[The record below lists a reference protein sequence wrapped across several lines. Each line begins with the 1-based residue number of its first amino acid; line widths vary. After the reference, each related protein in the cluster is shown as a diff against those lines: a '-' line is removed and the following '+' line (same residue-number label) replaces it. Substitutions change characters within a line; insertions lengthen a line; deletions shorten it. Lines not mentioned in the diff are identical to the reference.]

1 MRVRRKH
8 REMRTHAP
16 AWGLLVA
23 AFSLAI
29 VVGLGALGVG
39 RAMDSWMG
47 NLPDV
52 HDPNAFTYSDKTRI
66 YANDRT
72 TLLAE
77 FFLQD
82 QEPVEKSQVSDYV
95 LRGTVATED
104 TRFFEHGGVDYY
116 GIARALV
123 NNLRGGSLEG
133 ASTITQQLV
142 RNTLLSSEAND
153 ISFRRKVREAEL
165 AIEMEQ
171 AYSKDDILMMYLNTI
186 NYGSGCYGI
195 EAAARHYYSKH
206 ANELTVAQAATLVG
220 IPQSPTYN
228 NPEIYPENC
237 TKRRNVVLDRML
249 TGGVITVEEH
259 DAASHEELAL
269 DVESVAEDGIYAFP
283 YFTSYVRQLLLSEL
297 SYEEVFD
304 GGLTVYTTIDPTL
317 QGYAEDAAS
326 AVYDEMA
333 KTGDG
338 DVSLSMTCIDPN
350 TGYVLAMIGGRDWS
364 QSQFN
369 LATSASGRQAGS
381 SFKAFTLAAAI
392 EQGISPR
399 TAIDCSTGFENAAW
413 SEPVTNYGG
422 ANYGYLSIERMT
434 WVSANTGFAR
444 LVTDPDGVTP
454 QSLLDMAARLGVSGD
469 AQYGYGAYPALTLG
483 AAQTNTLRMA
493 SAYGAFAAGGI
504 RHADT
509 CITQVVARDG
519 STIIDNASVPG
530 EQVLSPEVAA
540 EVTTVLR
547 GVVTQGTGRESALPS
562 GQVSAGK
569 TGTSQEHRDLW
580 FCGYTPQLS
589 CAVWAGAAQ
598 EREMW
603 EAPWCKD
610 AWRLFMERALEGR
623 EKTDFPTAAEPKY
636 DNPFNE
642 KQAPFGEDA
651 AKDVIAQLSGASLA
665 DVQAALGNDLSV
677 IETFSADVPA
687 GSVTR
692 IEYASGKYIAYVSK
706 GPDPNA
712 GAHRGGTAGDAEG
725 GETNG
730 IPSHPEADGG
740 GTAPQNTEGGGTA

>member
-29 VVGLGALGVG
+29 VVGLGTLGVG
-39 RAMDSWMG
+39 RAMDSWMDD
-47 NLPDV
+47 LPDV

-153 ISFRRKVREAEL
+153 ISFRRKAREAEL

-317 QGYAEDAAS
+317 QGYAEDATS

-364 QSQFN
+364 QSQFIWQR
-369 LATSASGRQAGS
+369 ARQGVRRGRRSRRSRWRPPS
-381 SFKAFTLAAAI
+381 S
-392 EQGISPR
+392 
-399 TAIDCSTGFENAAW
+399 
-413 SEPVTNYGG
+413 
-422 ANYGYLSIERMT
+422 
-434 WVSANTGFAR
+434 
-444 LVTDPDGVTP
+444 
-454 QSLLDMAARLGVSGD
+454 
-469 AQYGYGAYPALTLG
+469 
-483 AAQTNTLRMA
+483 
-493 SAYGAFAAGGI
+493 
-504 RHADT
+504 
-509 CITQVVARDG
+509 
-519 STIIDNASVPG
+519 
-530 EQVLSPEVAA
+530 
-540 EVTTVLR
+540 
-547 GVVTQGTGRESALPS
+547 
-562 GQVSAGK
+562 
-569 TGTSQEHRDLW
+569 
-580 FCGYTPQLS
+580 
-589 CAVWAGAAQ
+589 
-598 EREMW
+598 
-603 EAPWCKD
+603 
-610 AWRLFMERALEGR
+610 RA
-623 EKTDFPTAAEPKY
+623 
-636 DNPFNE
+636 
-642 KQAPFGEDA
+642 
-651 AKDVIAQLSGASLA
+651 
-665 DVQAALGNDLSV
+665 
-677 IETFSADVPA
+677 
-687 GSVTR
+687 
-692 IEYASGKYIAYVSK
+692 
-706 GPDPNA
+706 
-712 GAHRGGTAGDAEG
+712 
-725 GETNG
+725 
-730 IPSHPEADGG
+730 
-740 GTAPQNTEGGGTA
+740 